1 MSSKPAAASL
11 SDRLRD
17 QLQTGGTLKRA
28 VLSVAVVFG
37 GLYLLDA
44 FGSPL
49 ALPLAA
55 LVFVG
60 VLLLQPEKGN

>member
-1 MSSKPAAASL
+1 MSDQPRKPLAASL
-11 SDRLRD
+11 ADSIRG
-17 QLQTGGTLKRA
+17 QLETGDPWKRA
-28 VLSVAVVFG
+28 IISVAVVFG

-49 ALPLAA
+49 ALPVAA

-60 VLLLQPEKGN
+60 VLIIQ